1 MATIVVKNVPRK
13 IGTYVIKNM
22 CRSHGVIEKVQKHA
36 GTITIQMPKRNEALL
51 ALANMRD
58 RDLFGHKL
66 SVTMEK

>member
-1 MATIVVKNVPRK
+1 
-13 IGTYVIKNM
+13 M
-22 CRSHGVIEKVQKHA
+22 CRSHGVVEKVQKHA